1 MINDSTAQPHSAR
14 NRNPFMDMHNQAV
27 QTGMLGARTR
37 SALEWYRNTMR
48 SYKNPYSVNQIKNF
62 LGESASRSVLTVGGI
77 YTYSYDAKTKAEL
90 PYWDSQP
97 LIVVLRSTGSNGFLG
112 LNLHYA
118 PPKARALILHILYQL
133 LTDTNMNE
141 RTRLSVTYRKINR
154 MASFQFF
161 QPLVKQYLNTHVRSK
176 FIKIPPSEWQTMLFL
191 PTARWQKDTS
201 NRVYADYNK
210 RVRGRF

>member
-1 MINDSTAQPHSAR
+1 
-14 NRNPFMDMHNQAV
+14 MDMHNQAV

-37 SALEWYRNTMR
+37 SALEWYRSTMR

-210 RVRGRF
+210 RVGGRF